1 MFGPTVIIS
10 EYSIFSIIIMSLFK
24 FYSNLSGYSQQ
35 PEGNTQVGVGSR
47 RRRPERYLGF
57 PSSNAALL
65 YAATVFRALQ
75 QFSNEKY
82 Y

>member
-10 EYSIFSIIIMSLFK
+10 DYSIFSIMIMSLFK
-24 FYSNLSGYSQQ
+24 FYSNLSGYSQP
-35 PEGNTQVGVGSR
+35 PEGNTQVVVVGS

-57 PSSNAALL
+57 PSSNTASL

-75 QFSNEKY
+75 QFSNEK
-82 Y
+82 